1 MAGAL
6 DAITSFRK
14 PSEGQATGPTGAL
27 LYAVGRCTA
36 NACPRLR
43 EWELGP
49 VSQLGSLSS
58 QLEAVQGRNR
68 SKVWVLCW
76 NYSFLLRITGD
87 LIGLSLGHS
96 PTSVQALV
104 PVQRNIYV
112 AFSHHHVMENTQSP
126 NHGLENSPTAHIC
139 TPAYFCPFSLV

>member
-43 EWELGP
+43 EGELGP

-68 SKVWVLCW
+68 SKV
-76 NYSFLLRITGD
+76 
-87 LIGLSLGHS
+87 
-96 PTSVQALV
+96 
-104 PVQRNIYV
+104 
-112 AFSHHHVMENTQSP
+112 
-126 NHGLENSPTAHIC
+126 
-139 TPAYFCPFSLV
+139 